1 MEMKMIDN
9 DDYRFSNMM
18 DDYLNLSTVI
28 STTYLYVLWMKKLS
42 REYTYCHEEANRAL
56 KVCFRRILNEK
67 KCEGGLVLSN
77 YARNAIELNKKCTST
92 K

>member
-28 STTYLYVLWMKKLS
+28 STTYLYVLWMEKI
-42 REYTYCHEEANRAL
+42 
-56 KVCFRRILNEK
+56 VPRIY
-67 KCEGGLVLSN
+67 VLS
-77 YARNAIELNKKCTST
+77 
-92 K
+92 